1 MYDEE
6 DLFFIEEEKLNN
18 IQCDNNLAI
27 EIIGNRVDKISY
39 DQKDISFEE
48 IIKQIEK
55 ILKGNAR
62 VFIKKNEK
70 LIKDLYNGANELKS
84 VGIRFDDYIGC
95 NIGMNGHNYIIF
107 DLGYSKS
114 PAGQIDIVEQKY
126 RKIAEYDKVCRLTSN
141 LDVIKLAIDVRI
153 NFSEA
158 VELINKACA
167 YFKVV
172 NPPVLKIAHGHTE
185 YAQLNT
191 IHLKQFTNVHSALH
205 ELTHYIGE
213 ADDIIELIDKKVY
226 KDEVGYLKQKY
237 GDNIPDKELQMAK
250 WYARKGYRANPH
262 GPKFVKKLD
271 ELLSWWKNQ
280 DFLNPCK
287 KELTEVKLVR
297 IDPRLTKIFKNNE
310 IIIYLVDGDVVRKD
324 FDIQFTSGGN
334 AGRYPKFTPTCDI
347 WVESTLGD
355 KDKLFNAAHEI
366 VERYLMLFNNVDY
379 DTAHAKASD
388 YELAIRKREVKDPIK
403 FAIDT
408 TNLCK
413 INWFLRQSQRSN
425 GLWPGFLCDGQIVDL
440 EQFSNR
446 CMGKCAESKIYCP
459 ICGKM
464 MYQLKDGQEK
474 KFTGFFDSHKLSENI
489 NDWISDEMVKWFEE
503 RTKKHI
509 SLVQKYCE
517 KIYKYDPD
525 RFEGIIERGREHDSS
540 KYKGI
545 ERNPYIIISWS
556 YKAKDNGGKPLEFP
570 KYIKDK
576 LNEATLHHITTN
588 QHHPDYWSPRK
599 TSLLNNNDRDKLPE
613 KIIDAT
619 VMDDL
624 SICEMCCDWMGIS
637 DEKGSDVVEWAK
649 NNINKRWKFTDDQ
662 EQLIWEIIS
671 VGIQ

>member
-1 MYDEE
+1 MDLLESFPELIPKLNKLGYEIGPMLGSGTKGSAYQLSNGHVLKVTTDVTEAEASSTLVGKSLKNVIRIFKVFMFKNLPQYMHDEE

-18 IQCDNNLAI
+18 VLCNKDHAVA
-27 EIIGNRVDKISY
+27 IIGGRVSKISY
-39 DQKDISFEE
+39 DHQNISFSEVIDE
-48 IIKQIEK
+48 FKK
-55 ILKGNAR
+55 MLKYDAKF
-62 VFIKKNEK
+62 FIKDNEK

-84 VGIRFDDYIGC
+84 IGIEFDDYVGC
-95 NIGMNGHNYIIF
+95 NIGMRGGNYVIF

-114 PAGQIDIVEQKY
+114 PAGQIDIVEQ
-126 RKIAEYDKVCRLTSN
+126 RNR
-141 LDVIKLAIDVRI
+141 
-153 NFSEA
+153 
-158 VELINKACA
+158 
-167 YFKVV
+167 
-172 NPPVLKIAHGHTE
+172 
-185 YAQLNT
+185 
-191 IHLKQFTNVHSALH
+191 
-205 ELTHYIGE
+205 
-213 ADDIIELIDKKVY
+213 
-226 KDEVGYLKQKY
+226 
-237 GDNIPDKELQMAK
+237 
-250 WYARKGYRANPH
+250 
-262 GPKFVKKLD
+262 
-271 ELLSWWKNQ
+271 
-280 DFLNPCK
+280 
-287 KELTEVKLVR
+287 R

-310 IIIYLVDGDVVRKD
+310 IIVYLVDGDVVRKN

-347 WVESTLGD
+347 WVENTLGD

-379 DTAHAKASD
+379 DAAHAKASN
-388 YELAIRKREVKDPIK
+388 YELAIRKKEVEDPIK
-403 FAIDT
+403 FAVDT

-413 INWFLRQSQRSN
+413 INWFFRQSQRSN

-446 CMGKCAESKIYCP
+446 CIGKCAESKIYCP
-459 ICGKM
+459 TCGKM

-489 NDWISDEMVKWFEE
+489 NDWISDEMIEWFEE

-540 KYKGI
+540 KYEGI

-570 KYIKDK
+570 KYIKNK

-599 TSLLNNNDRDKLPE
+599 TSLLNNSDRDKLPE

-619 VMDDL
+619 AMDDL
-624 SICEMCCDWMGIS
+624 SICEMCCDWLGMS
-637 DEKGSDVVEWAK
+637 DEKRSDVVEWAK
-649 NNINKRWKFTDDQ
+649 NNINKRWKFTKEQ
-662 EQLIWEIIS
+662 EQLIWELIS